1 MGPVIEDIL
10 GLLMRLGRGSALLV
24 AAFVALVLWLAARR
38 AGRHGLELAV
48 VLLGAAIAAFSLAVF
63 APRPPMTE
71 QTAVAL
77 VLAAASLLVAT
88 ATVVLWF
95 GLRRRRRSPRVVK
108 HDRPPWENGG
118 W

>member
-10 GLLMRLGRGSALLV
+10 AVLMRLGRGSALLI

-38 AGRHGLELAV
+38 AGRRGLELAI
-48 VLLGAAIAAFSLAVF
+48 VLLVAAMAAFSLAVF

-71 QTAVAL
+71 QAAVAL
-77 VLAAASLLVAT
+77 VLVAALLLVAT
-88 ATVVLWF
+88 ATVILWF
-95 GLRRRRRSPRVVK
+95 GLHRRRRRPRIVK
-108 HDRPPWENGG
+108 HDAPPWENGG